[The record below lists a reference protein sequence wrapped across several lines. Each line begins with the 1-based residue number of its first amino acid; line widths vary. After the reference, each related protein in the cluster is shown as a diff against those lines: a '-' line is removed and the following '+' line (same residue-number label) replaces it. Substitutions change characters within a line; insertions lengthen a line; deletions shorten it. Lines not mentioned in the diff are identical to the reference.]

1 MKTKPRKNAEKKRK
15 PDFIDELEAM
25 LPPER
30 VRRARRMA
38 DKEIFE
44 IKLSELRKM
53 MKVRQDEIKAFTQSG
68 ISKLE
73 RRKDM
78 KISTLIEYL
87 DSIGMGIEI
96 KTFPKHAGK
105 KKSEGITLL
114 RQ

>member
-1 MKTKPRKNAEKKRK
+1 MKARKSIEKKRK

-30 VRRARRMA
+30 VQRARRKA
-38 DKEIFE
+38 EKEIFQ

-53 MKVRQDEIKAFTQSG
+53 MKVRQNEIKAFTQSG

-73 RRKDM
+73 KRKDM

-96 KTFPKHAGK
+96 KTFPKHAGTK
-105 KKSEGITLL
+105 KAEGITLL